1 MVLEHN
7 TVRSGAAPSSLL
19 SAAPSSLLSATP
31 PRAHS
36 PQASPLSYCPCA
48 LRRERS

>member
-19 SAAPSSLLSATP
+19 SAAPSSLL
-31 PRAHS
+31 RAAAHLL
-36 PQASPLSYCPCA
+36 PLCPA
-48 LRRERS
+48 P

>member
-19 SAAPSSLLSATP
+19 SAAPSSLLSAAP
-31 PRAHS
+31 PREATL
-36 PQASPLSYCPCA
+36 PLCPA
-48 LRRERS
+48 P